1 MGILR
6 LDWNVVAT
14 IVNIIVLYWLMK
26 KFLYKPLQM
35 IMDKRKEL
43 IDSQFSEAKEAKDKA
58 DALKNEYES
67 LIGSAKD
74 ESQQI
79 VDKARET
86 AKADYDDKLEDASN
100 QASRLLEEAR
110 EKIDMEREKML
121 RELESQIASLA
132 MCAAAK
138 VIGKKASA
146 QYDEALY
153 EQFLSEAG
161 EENDADR
168 E

>member
-14 IVNIIVLYWLMK
+14 IINVIVLYWLMK
-26 KFLYKPLQM
+26 KFLYKPIQAV
-35 IMDKRKEL
+35 MDKRKEL
-43 IDSQFSEAKEAKDKA
+43 IDSQFTNAQEAQDKA
-58 DALKNEYES
+58 DSLKQEYEG
-67 LIGSAKD
+67 LMNGAKE
-74 ESQQI
+74 ESMQI
-79 VDKARET
+79 VEKARET
-86 AKADYDDKLEDASN
+86 AQADYTDKMEEAST
-100 QASRLLEEAR
+100 QANRLLEEAR
-110 EKIDMEREKML
+110 EKISTEKEKML
-121 RELESQIASLA
+121 KELESQIASLA

-146 QYDEALY
+146 KYDEALY

-161 EENDADR
+161 EANDTDS